1 MKLGKDI
8 LNNSSKPT
16 KLEDPELGPN
26 SLEPSYHKAQAVDTT
41 FYFLAA
47 FLCSRILQHN

>member
-1 MKLGKDI
+1 MLSKEI
-8 LNNSSKPT
+8 LKNSSKPT

-26 SLEPSYHKAQAVDTT
+26 SLEPSYQKAQAVEIA

-47 FLCSRILQHN
+47 FLQSRILQHN